1 MKLASRLWCCWYGI
15 HGANRKSCPVIT
27 NQGTLWGHSSIK
39 DPTESA
45 RSATPWKPG
54 QRASRLKVRY
64 AVVLLVAVCLS
75 MTVIVIW
82 QAWNSRQYH
91 LHDKE
96 VAMSNL
102 AQTLASQTQASIK
115 QADTLLFALV
125 DRVEN
130 DGVGAQQLPRL
141 QRLLSAERSEL
152 KQLHGVFVFD
162 EAGRWIA
169 NSNGAEVPDA
179 NNSDREYFI
188 FHRDH
193 PDRGPHI
200 GQSIK
205 SRSSGEWI
213 MTVSRRINHPD
224 GRFAGVALATIYLS
238 HFLELY
244 DSIDMGRNGVI
255 SLFADDA
262 SIVVRRPFNEA
273 DIGISVAKA
282 PLFTQLLP
290 KGDSGTATV
299 KSYVDGVERVVG
311 FRRVSGYPLIIFAAL
326 DKEEVLA
333 GWRKETALSA
343 GIVVSLLLFLGG
355 LGYRLIHVMKQQH
368 HIQRV
373 LLDGQEKLIEVNR
386 SLELLALEDALTG
399 LSNRRQF
406 DVFILAEMGRA
417 RRTQTDLALLMI
429 DVDHFKSFNDRYGH
443 VAGDECLRRI
453 SAIIKDNIKRP
464 GDLAARYGG
473 EEFSVV
479 LPGTDYSGAFLV
491 AENIR
496 HAVLQADIAHRES
509 PEGRVTVSI
518 GACAYNPALQDQP
531 EDLVSAADK
540 ALYVAKASGR
550 NMSVM
555 AN

>member
-1 MKLASRLWCCWYGI
+1 M
-15 HGANRKSCPVIT
+15 
-27 NQGTLWGHSSIK
+27 
-39 DPTESA
+39 
-45 RSATPWKPG
+45 
-54 QRASRLKVRY
+54 
-64 AVVLLVAVCLS
+64 VLLVAVCLS
-75 MTVIVIW
+75 MTAIVIW

-130 DGVGAQQLPRL
+130 EGVGAQQLPRL

-152 KQLHGVFVFD
+152 KQLHGLFIFD

-355 LGYRLIHVMKQQH
+355 LGYRLIHVMKQQQH
-368 HIQRV
+368 VQSV
-373 LLDGQEKLIEVNR
+373 LLDGPEKLIEVNR

-417 RRTQTDLALLMI
+417 RRTLTELAMLMI

-479 LPGTDYSGAFLV
+479 LPGTDYAGAFLV

-496 HAVLQADIAHRES
+496 HAVLRADIAHCES

-518 GACAYNPALQDQP
+518 GVCAYNPASQDQP
-531 EDLVSAADK
+531 DDLVSAADK
-540 ALYVAKASGR
+540 ALYVAKSSGR
-550 NMSVM
+550 NMSVT